1 MRRIIAS
8 MKFSCIQTSSYG
20 FEITKVTISSS
31 TSKKWTSVHVWWT
44 KSNPHEKDELS
55 QDREITHFILFFFT
69 EQCGFFILHFSRKM
83 NKLEELKR
91 ACNPYFDVN

>member
-8 MKFSCIQTSSYG
+8 TKFSCIQTSSAG
-20 FEITKVTISSS
+20 FKITKVTISSS
-31 TSKKWTSVHVWWT
+31 TSIKWTSVHVWWT

-55 QDREITHFILFFFT
+55 QDREITRLVFFFT
-69 EQCGFFILHFSRKM
+69 EQCVFFILHFSRKM

-91 ACNPYFDVN
+91 ACNPNFDVN